1 MVYKG
6 FRFHSCVHT
15 NHERITMARLS
26 GERSPSRGTTSRLS
40 AIELSGAE
48 AGAELDTR
56 LRSSHPRRLATHTW
70 HPDHRRVRRGS
81 LSVEASRECVRSV
94 VSRSVVSRRASSD
107 DESLDRSEFLDRSEN
122 VDAATT
128 RVCDDRCAWRSAP
141 GSPLHS
147 PPAAAGGALC
157 MASALYGTHIT
168 FTNLH
173 QHSRHRCA
181 RGRACDR

>member
-1 MVYKG
+1 MAVQG
-6 FRFHSCVHT
+6 TFRLTFRFHT
-15 NHERITMARLS
+15 AAYTRITDGSAAPGRGLRRRGLHREARL
-26 GERSPSRGTTSRLS
+26 ERSSRLS

-107 DESLDRSEFLDRSEN
+107 DEFLDRSEN
-122 VDAATT
+122 VRKT
-128 RVCDDRCAWRSAP
+128 SM
-141 GSPLHS
+141 H
-147 PPAAAGGALC
+147 
-157 MASALYGTHIT
+157 ASM
-168 FTNLH
+168 
-173 QHSRHRCA
+173 
-181 RGRACDR
+181 